1 MKREYNFNTEVE
13 VTNILDFI
21 KQYFANNGNPDTKAV
36 IGISGG
42 KDSTIAAMLL
52 TKALGANR
60 VIGVMMPDGEQ
71 KDINDAR
78 EVCAA
83 LGIKAYEINIKDT
96 CEALFEGL
104 NKSMFA
110 NSRDR
115 VEDIAVVY
123 TNVPPRVRMSILYGI
138 AGATGGRVINTSNRS
153 ERYVGYCTKYG
164 DLSGDVAL
172 FWDYCVEEV
181 YKIGHEI
188 AKDFPKMPVRL
199 ITKTPDDGL
208 SGMTDEEK
216 LGFTY
221 EELDDYLLR
230 DIYPEAKV
238 LHNITNKHRLAEHK
252 MNIHLRYPSK
262 KSKGDWE
269 F

>member
-1 MKREYNFNTEVE
+1 MNKEYFFNVEVE
-13 VTNILDFI
+13 VMSICNFI
-21 KQYFANNGNPDTKAV
+21 KQYFANNGNPDTKAI

-60 VIGVMMPDGEQ
+60 VIGVLMPDGEQ
-71 KDINDAR
+71 KDISDAR
-78 EVCAA
+78 AVCAA
-83 LGIKAYEINIKDT
+83 LGIKSYEINIKDT
-96 CEALFEGL
+96 CEALMEGL

-115 VEDIAVVY
+115 VEDNPAVY
-123 TNVPPRVRMSILYGI
+123 TNIPPRVRMSTLYGI
-138 AGATGGRVINTSNRS
+138 AAVLGGRVINTSNRS
-153 ERYVGYCTKYG
+153 ERYVGYSTKYG

-188 AKDFPKMPVRL
+188 AKDFPKMPIHL
-199 ITKTPDDGL
+199 ITKTPADGL

-230 DIYPEAKV
+230 EVYPEAKV
-238 LHNITNKHRLAEHK
+238 LYNITNKHRLAEHK
-252 MNIHLRYPSK
+252 LNIHLRYPSK

>member
-1 MKREYNFNTEVE
+1 MKREYNFNVEAE

-71 KDINDAR
+71 KDISDAR
-78 EVCAA
+78 TVCAA

-110 NSRDR
+110 NTRDR
-115 VEDIAVVY
+115 VEDITARFFAVV
-123 TNVPPRVRMSILYGI
+123 
-138 AGATGGRVINTSNRS
+138 
-153 ERYVGYCTKYG
+153 
-164 DLSGDVAL
+164 
-172 FWDYCVEEV
+172 F
-181 YKIGHEI
+181 KIT
-188 AKDFPKMPVRL
+188 L
-199 ITKTPDDGL
+199 
-208 SGMTDEEK
+208 
-216 LGFTY
+216 
-221 EELDDYLLR
+221 
-230 DIYPEAKV
+230 
-238 LHNITNKHRLAEHK
+238 HK
-252 MNIHLRYPSK
+252 MACVFANNF
-262 KSKGDWE
+262 D
-269 F
+269 

>member
-1 MKREYNFNTEVE
+1 MKEVYIFNVEAEVI
-13 VTNILDFI
+13 NICNFI
-21 KQYFANNGNPDTKAV
+21 KEYFANNGNPDTKAI

-52 TKALGANR
+52 TKTLGANR
-60 VIGVMMPDGEQ
+60 VIGVLMPDGEQ
-71 KDINDAR
+71 KDLSDAR
-78 EVCAA
+78 AVCAA
-83 LGIKAYEINIKDT
+83 LGIKSYEINIKDT
-96 CEALFEGL
+96 CEALMEGL

-115 VEDIAVVY
+115 VEDNPAVY
-123 TNVPPRVRMSILYGI
+123 TNIPPRVRMSTLYGI
-138 AGATGGRVINTSNRS
+138 AAALGGRVINTSNRS
-153 ERYVGYCTKYG
+153 ERYVGYSTKYG

-181 YKIGHEI
+181 YKIGHEV
-188 AKDFPKMPVRL
+188 AKNFPKMPVYL
-199 ITKTPDDGL
+199 ITKTPSDGL

-221 EELDDYLLR
+221 EELDNYLLR
-230 DIYPEAKV
+230 SIYPEAKV
-238 LHNITNKHRLAEHK
+238 LHKIIEKHRLARHK
-252 MNIHLRYPSK
+252 LNIHLDYPRRTVIGAYS
-262 KSKGDWE
+262 

>member
-1 MKREYNFNTEVE
+1 MKREYNFNVEAE

-71 KDINDAR
+71 KDISDAR
-78 EVCAA
+78 TVCAA

-188 AKDFPKMPVRL
+188 AKDFPKMPVYL
-199 ITKTPDDGL
+199 ITKTPEDGL

-238 LHNITNKHRLAEHK
+238 LHNITNKHHLADHK

-262 KSKGDWE
+262 KSRGDWE